1 MKLFLFLA
9 ALAAPAAAMAA
20 DGVSLDSQIFVERM
34 IAEADGTTR
43 TVLEPTKVVTPG
55 DRLLFVI
62 AYLNQGAKG
71 AADFV
76 VTNPLPAAVAYSGAE
91 GTEPEVSVDGGAQW
105 GRLATLQIKQPDG
118 TFRPAAPAD
127 VTHVRW
133 AFDQTIPAGSG
144 GKLSFRGV
152 VK

>member
-1 MKLFLFLA
+1 MKLFLFALTLLAPAA
-9 ALAAPAAAMAA
+9 ALAA
-20 DGVSLDSQIFVERM
+20 DEVSLDSQIFVERTVSD
-34 IAEADGTTR
+34 ADGKAK

-55 DRLLFVI
+55 DQLLFVI
-62 AYLNQGAKG
+62 AYKNLGTQG

-91 GTEPEVSVDGGAQW
+91 GTEPQVSVDGGASW
-105 GRLATLQIKQPDG
+105 GSLATLNINQADG
-118 TFRPAAPAD
+118 TVRPATPAD

-133 AFDQTIPAGSG
+133 AFDQTIPAGGG